1 MEQCNDRTVC
11 ADTDLRVDMER
22 WHKNMRRDMRELLID
37 MADRQVQYYEKVR
50 CSYVHLKQFLCFWNN
65 EPYFS
70 KEDKFELFHLKQL

>member
-50 CSYVHLKQFLCFWNN
+50 SSHVHVHLKQYL
-65 EPYFS
+65 
-70 KEDKFELFHLKQL
+70 H